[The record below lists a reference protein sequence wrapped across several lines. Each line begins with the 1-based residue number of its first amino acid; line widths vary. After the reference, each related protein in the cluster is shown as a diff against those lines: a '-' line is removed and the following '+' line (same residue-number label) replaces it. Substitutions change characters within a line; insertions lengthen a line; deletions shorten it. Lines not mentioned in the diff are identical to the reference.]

1 MLFAPHTTRSPRG
14 LLALMLAL
22 LSLSVLHP
30 PARAQQAPPEPVGER
45 TSLSGSTTVY
55 LPLLSNSGTSP
66 STGPTTRDPLL
77 WPFAQDSIWNMPIGA
92 QARYVP
98 AGITSQGLQTDID
111 WLVVARA
118 SDPKLPVYMPGEFW
132 PRRCR
137 GTTPQQQAQWHPE
150 AGAPIH
156 VPADLLIPEP
166 DKAWNPNSSSAF
178 LKPDGRTLV
187 SFNATARC
195 EPGGPVYGVWFGE
208 QDLYGDGI
216 DGGHGGSGMSSIGGS
231 IRPGELLGD
240 APIRHALKLNIS
252 GEFMFYDPASATP
265 GYRWPARLA
274 DSYAPSGYKGKKP
287 ALEMGALLAIPPN
300 VTAEQLG
307 LQTAVGR
314 KLFAAFRDY
323 GAYVVDDSGGSNL
336 LCVEQ
341 AAYEEYRAVTG
352 RAIDDDTSLD
362 GDMTKLMA
370 ALHVVDNNGP
380 TSIGGGGARR
390 APLAPPF
397 SPMDTQAPSAPA
409 ELRAA
414 ELTLSRAELEWQP
427 SRDNVRVVSYAIFVN
442 GSYRGSAFGVPR
454 FTLEGLS
461 AGTAYRIAV
470 EARDVAQ
477 NRSSR
482 AELTLT
488 TPPQDA
494 RHYEERFDATPS
506 GWQLSSARVAGGR
519 LELANW
525 GGAARAM
532 LEGRSFP
539 SEGGQRTRYSLSL
552 ASVGSASGNRALVF
566 FNYRDD
572 NNTYWV
578 EIGGGSS
585 GTIELRRRV
594 GGVETVVG
602 RANRPWSWTTLII
615 TAGTDGG
622 LTVAGRAA
630 GKTTTL
636 ITATDTALSSGR
648 FGVGARSNIVYVD
661 NIWVEVE

>member
-1 MLFAPHTTRSPRG
+1 MYTMDTPYRLTVF
-14 LLALMLAL
+14 L
-22 LSLSVLHP
+22 LSLFSLLTLLLPPLH
-30 PARAQQAPPEPVGER
+30 AQEVAPGTAAQHTAQLEQ
-45 TSLSGSTTVY
+45 STIY
-55 LPLLSNSGTSP
+55 LPLLRSSGAP
-66 STGPTTRDPLL
+66 PTTPATRDPLL

-92 QARYVP
+92 DARYVP

-111 WLVVARA
+111 WLVVSRE
-118 SDPKLPVYMPGEFW
+118 SDPELPVYMPGEFW

-156 VPADLLIPEP
+156 VPVDLLIPEP

-231 IRPGELLGD
+231 IRPGELFGD
-240 APIRHALKLNIS
+240 EPIRHALKLNIG

-274 DSYAPSGYKGKKP
+274 DSYAPTGYTGQEP

-307 LQTAVGR
+307 LQTAVGK

-341 AAYEEYRAVTG
+341 AAYEEYRAITG
-352 RAIDDDTSLD
+352 RTIDDDTSLD

-380 TSIGGGGARR
+380 NAIGGGGARR

-409 ELRAA
+409 ELQTT
-414 ELTLSRAELEWQP
+414 ELTLSRAELTWQP
-427 SRDNVRVVSYAIFVN
+427 ARDNVRVVSYAVFVD
-442 GSYRGSAFGVPR
+442 GSYRGSAFGTPR
-454 FTLEGLS
+454 FTLEGLA
-461 AGTAYRIAV
+461 AGTTYSIAV

-477 NRSSR
+477 NRSSQ
-482 AELTLT
+482 AVLSVT

-494 RHYEERFDATPS
+494 RHYEERFATTPV
-506 GWQLSSARVAGGR
+506 GWELRNARVADGR

-525 GGAARAM
+525 GGTAGAIFA
-532 LEGRSFP
+532 GRSFP
-539 SEGGQRTRYSLSL
+539 SDGGQRTRYSLGL
-552 ASVGSASGNRALVF
+552 APVGTASGNRTLVYF
-566 FNYRDD
+566 HYRDND
-572 NNTYWV
+572 NTYWV
-578 EIGGGSS
+578 EIGGGPS
-585 GTIELRRRV
+585 GAIELRKRI
-594 GGVETVVG
+594 GGVETLLG
-602 RANRPWSWTTLII
+602 QANQPWLWRTLII
-615 TAGTDGG
+615 TATADGAI
-622 LTVAGRAA
+622 TVAGRAA
-630 GKTTTL
+630 GETTTL
-636 ITATDTALSSGR
+636 LTATDTALTGGN
-648 FGVGARSNIVYVD
+648 FGIGARSNTVYVD
-661 NIWVEVE
+661 DVWVEVQ